1 MENVFSHTA
10 GTQAQ
15 GVVLSHVLSI
25 AFLLSAIA
33 DRNFRAGEFF

>member
-25 AFLLSAIA
+25 IAFLLSAIA
-33 DRNFRAGEFF
+33 DRNFRAE